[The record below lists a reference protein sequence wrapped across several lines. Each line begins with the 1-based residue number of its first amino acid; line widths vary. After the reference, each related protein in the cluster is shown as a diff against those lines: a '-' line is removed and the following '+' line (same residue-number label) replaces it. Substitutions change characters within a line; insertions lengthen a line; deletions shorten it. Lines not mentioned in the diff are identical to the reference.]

1 MKLLN
6 TEIETGT
13 NNYNTASYIRKQLN
27 QAEGANWKLKEV
39 KQALAELG
47 LVATASQKRV
57 VEQSTNKEVRVSN
70 LYNIQLVGMDAQYT
84 AINHQAKIAGHEQTL
99 TTYEGYIYDIK
110 FLQMKNVNNS
120 IAVYLMNEDGEKVTF
135 ANGINR
141 YWFNKVVQ
149 NDYFRDC
156 AKKGLPVLGLHLQVV
171 VRISHNYASVEKSY
185 ILEWDS
191 TSEHIAQY
199 YTQRD
204 NTPALVA

>member
-1 MKLLN
+1 MN
-6 TEIETGT
+6 IEITT
-13 NNYNTASYIRKQLN
+13 DTDSYSTASYIRKQLN

-39 KQALAELG
+39 KQALTELG
-47 LVATASQKRV
+47 LVATTNRLTSQDG
-57 VEQSTNKEVRVSN
+57 KEAKVNNV
-70 LYNIQLVGMDAQYT
+70 YNIQLAGMDAQYT

-149 NDYFRDC
+149 NDYFRDR

-199 YTQRD
+199 YQQRD

>member
-1 MKLLN
+1 MN

-13 NNYNTASYIRKQLN
+13 DNYSTASFIRRQLN
-27 QAEGANWKLKEV
+27 TLEGANWKLKEV
-39 KQALAELG
+39 KQALADLG
-47 LVATASQKRV
+47 LEVTTQRLV
-57 VEQSTNKEVRVSN
+57 DENGKESKVNNV
-70 LYNIQLVGMDAQYT
+70 YNIQLVGADSQYT
-84 AINHQAKIAGHEQTL
+84 SINHQAKIAGHEQNL
-99 TTYEGYIYDIK
+99 ATYEGYIYDIK

-149 NDYFRDC
+149 NDYFRDR

-185 ILEWDS
+185 ILDWDS

-199 YTQRD
+199 YQQRD